1 MLRRFGGSCWPWREG
16 SRLTVEVGMP
26 FWVDILV
33 MSSDSLVRWHFSG
46 DGDNNVDNSG
56 KSCFYEI
63 GLGSEAPVALRS

>member
-1 MLRRFGGSCWPWREG
+1 
-16 SRLTVEVGMP
+16 MP

-56 KSCFYEI
+56 KSCVYEI
-63 GLGSEAPVALRS
+63 GLGSEAAVALRS

>member
-1 MLRRFGGSCWPWREG
+1 
-16 SRLTVEVGMP
+16 MP
-26 FWVDILV
+26 FWVDISA
-33 MSSDSLVRWHFSG
+33 MSSDSLVRWHFNG